1 MALCIRSGTRISR
14 GSKLIAYERKLN
26 ALLIHVKL
34 ICSCWLST
42 IGRNRW
48 FFQKF
53 DKIPALAFDEM
64 VSHLYNKKTGILN
77 ASSVLV

>member
-1 MALCIRSGTRISR
+1 M
-14 GSKLIAYERKLN
+14 
-26 ALLIHVKL
+26 
-34 ICSCWLST
+34 WL
-42 IGRNRW
+42 
-48 FFQKF
+48 KF